1 MTIPDFITVK
11 ELADK
16 LKIREE
22 TVRHEIG
29 EGKLPAVK
37 VGNGWRIDPKDALAW
52 IESRKVSHLTARRER
67 VDLPRDPAA
76 QTFALGKVAS

>member
-1 MTIPDFITVK
+1 MSVPDYMTVK
-11 ELADK
+11 DLAAK

-29 EGKLPAVK
+29 EGKLPAAK
-37 VGNGWRIDPKDALAW
+37 IGNGWRIDPDDALAW
-52 IESRKVSHLTARRER
+52 IESRKVSHLTDRRKK